1 MMTDQEKHRFYKS
14 AAWQAKRIQILRRD
28 HWQCQECL
36 RRVMD
41 ANRDGRTLSGEDR
54 IIARATQV
62 HHIIHL
68 DDAPELGLDDDNLE
82 SVCIRCHNKLHGR
95 DPDGMRWHRQGKPIS
110 RERW

>member
-1 MMTDQEKHRFYKS
+1 MDEKEKRRFYNSEAWQEKRL
-14 AAWQAKRIQILRRD
+14 QILRRD

-36 RRVMD
+36 RRVMN
-41 ANRDGRTLSGEDR
+41 ANTEGRTLAGEDR

-68 DDAPELGLDDDNLE
+68 EDAPELGLADDNLE
-82 SVCIRCHNKLHGR
+82 AVCLACHNKLHGR
-95 DPDGMRWHRQGKPIS
+95 DPNAMKWKRKKKTLS